1 MNGHASDFKVLIVG
15 AGIAG
20 LALAQILRKHDI
32 AFEIFERDDGSRVG
46 GWSVGLDDCLAD
58 LQALLPTDLTPLK
71 QTSPSYSNGKK
82 DSYAFLNGLT
92 GDVLGHVTAGDGGRD
107 FISCDRDLLRKILSK
122 NLSVQYSKR
131 LHHFSQSSS
140 GVTLHFTDNS
150 TATGSILVG
159 ADGARSAVRAQLLPD
174 VQAVPSR
181 CIMLYGSV
189 QLSATDSEPM
199 ISKANTA
206 TLLGAPRMKSFLMLD
221 RHNSD
226 GTAEWNWGI
235 ARLCSV
241 EEAEGKHAW
250 VQGASAEELHDQAME
265 WCQDS
270 PEWFR
275 HCIQLSGP
283 KGVHT
288 PPITLRETVIPSDQ
302 LPDGLVT
309 LMGDAAHSMVPFRG
323 MGANTALRDAC
334 ELGVALSQHAAHHAA
349 AAAAP
354 NPNAADSEEQ
364 HPQLQQILR
373 AYERKM
379 LPRGRE
385 HVLLSRADAEAD
397 DHIDLSGGRLE
408 KKQAAGG

>member
-1 MNGHASDFKVLIVG
+1 MNRHTSDFKVLIVG

-20 LALAQILRKHDI
+20 LALAQILRNHEI

-58 LQALLPTDLTPLK
+58 LQALLPTDLTPIK
-71 QTSPSYSNGKK
+71 QTSPNYPQGKK

-122 NLSVQYSKR
+122 NLSVQYRKR
-131 LHHFSQSSS
+131 LHHFEQTPS
-140 GVTLHFTDNS
+140 GVELHFTDNS
-150 TATGSILVG
+150 TATGSLLVG

-189 QLSATDSEPM
+189 QLSARDSEPM
-199 ISKANTA
+199 LSKANTA
-206 TLLGAPRMKSFLMLD
+206 TLLGSPRMKSFLMLD
-221 RHNSD
+221 QHNSD
-226 GTAEWNWGI
+226 GTAMWNWGI

-241 EEAEGKHAW
+241 EEAGSKHAW
-250 VQGASAEELHDQAME
+250 VQGASAEELHAQAMK
-265 WCQDS
+265 WCSDS

-275 HCIQLSGP
+275 HAIELSGP

-288 PPITLRETVIPSDQ
+288 PPITLRETVIPVDK
-302 LPDGLVT
+302 LPEGLVT
-309 LMGDAAHSMVPFRG
+309 LMGDAAHSMTMCKVPFRG
-323 MGANTALRDAC
+323 MGANTAMRDAC
-334 ELGVALSQHAAHHAA
+334 DLGMALSQQAAKNDA
-349 AAAAP
+349 
-354 NPNAADSEEQ
+354 EE
-364 HPQLQQILR
+364 HQQILR
-373 AYERKM
+373 QYELKM

-408 KKQAAGG
+408 KKQEEAEGKKKGGEEVRV